1 MQPRFQLASVLAY
14 AAVALAPAFWG
25 PDAALV
31 AYAVVAA
38 LVVALLARRRWAWW
52 LLLIVELV
60 AIVPAV
66 AFGDALEI
74 GLQLARIGLLLS
86 PPVRCYV
93 GGREPFERAGWSLL
107 PGPPSK
113 PRLTR
118 AAVLLLAGALLA
130 PFSIVVV
137 FAGGPLALL
146 FCPPFGLV
154 ALAVGI
160 SELNRW
166 TRGPDATPARS
177 GPGRRS

>member
-14 AAVALAPAFWG
+14 AAVALAAAFWG

-31 AYAVVAA
+31 AYAVVAV

-130 PFSIVVV
+130 PFSIAVAVNGGPGPLLV
-137 FAGGPLALL
+137 FALPA
-146 FCPPFGLV
+146 LV
-154 ALAVGI
+154 ALAFGVR
-160 SELNRW
+160 ELNRW
-166 TRGPDATPARS
+166 SRT
-177 GPGRRS
+177 